1 MIMRLAWMG
10 ALLAL
15 CGVAQAA
22 WHWGFDTDNEGWVVA
37 DLTTGGPYHPP
48 MATYSVSHSNSG
60 GCLGGHIYRHD
71 PSNRTFSFSLP
82 VEQLPEGQDW
92 AGGRLDFCL
101 RCTHQ
106 TWTEEPY
113 VVFVGGDGTEL
124 RATVPLPGTEWSTC
138 RVDLLPENLLDA
150 DGQAPDEVEFQAVM
164 QQLEAVYII
173 AEYGSQV
180 QETSGLDEVRVP
192 WRWTSLGCRPWWPAA
207 RKRRQWNCSG
217 RRCRAP
223 GATPC
228 GARRKDPG
236 RWWGRPPAPAGAW
249 LPALARRPSSG
260 CGPSATE
267 WVETPPDLASPGP
280 KAGP

>member
-1 MIMRLAWMG
+1 MIMRLVWLG

-48 MATYSVSHSNSG
+48 VASYSVSHSASG
-60 GCLGGHIYRHD
+60 GCLGGHIYRQD

-92 AGGRLDFCL
+92 SGGRLDFCL

-124 RATVPLPGTEWSTC
+124 RAPVPLPGTSWSTC

-180 QETSGLDEVRVP
+180 VETSGLDEVRLRPACAVALDEPQVQAWVGGTPEAPRVELVWAEVP
-192 WRWTSLGCRPWWPAA
+192 GAWGYTVWREVEGSRQVVGETAGTSWSL
-207 RKRRQWNCSG
+207 
-217 RRCRAP
+217 AP
-223 GATPC
+223 GLDEVGLYRVRAFC
-228 GARRKDPG
+228 D
-236 RWWGRPPAPAGAW
+236 
-249 LPALARRPSSG
+249 
-260 CGPSATE
+260 
-267 WVETPPDLASPGP
+267 
-280 KAGP
+280 